1 MTSPTEKATVLAV
14 DDTPENLDVVKGLLS
29 DDYVVKAATSG
40 GMALKIIEKQKPDLI
55 LLDIMM
61 PGMDGYEV
69 CRRLKENDETRDIP
83 VIFLTAMEQTTDE
96 AQGFELG
103 AADYITKPV
112 NPPILKA
119 RVRTH
124 LALKQSMDELQ
135 AAYAIIKR
143 HSDRMEQELNVG
155 HDIQMSMLPLE
166 FPAFPER
173 SEFSLHATLKPAREV
188 GGDFYDFFFVDDDH
202 LCLVVGDVSG
212 KGVPAALFMAVTK
225 TMIKSQAADDPSPAS
240 IITRVNDDLSADNPA
255 SMFVTLF
262 IAIVNTRSGDFRF
275 TNAGHNPPYILRG
288 DELECLDQR
297 HGPIIGAVEGVAFRE
312 DGAALNRADTLLI
325 FTDGVTEAMSP
336 ADELYSEARLEALLT
351 KTKDTPEALT
361 DRIIDDVENYAAG
374 AEQADDITILAYRA
388 ESQADASEVQTL
400 QLSAAADLKEI
411 ERVNSEFQEFALA
424 RDVPSGPVQ
433 KVCIVL
439 DELLNNIISYGFDD
453 DESHEISVDVAV
465 YPDHLLIEV
474 SDDGIPFNPFD
485 RIGPDV
491 TLSVE
496 EREIGG
502 LGVLLVTEMMD
513 EYHYQRHKNKNSVTM
528 TDVNVIEVTGHLDTN
543 TSPEAESAINT
554 LIETGARKVLIN
566 FAALEYISSA
576 GLRVLLAT
584 AKKLKASGGDLKICS
599 LNDTVQEVFDISGF
613 SSILTVS
620 KDQDE
625 ALASF

>member
-1 MTSPTEKATVLAV
+1 MTSSTKKATILAV

-29 DDYVVKAATSG
+29 DDYIVKAATSG
-40 GMALKIIEKQKPDLI
+40 AMALKIIEKQKPDLV

-69 CRRLKENDETRDIP
+69 CQHLKANDETRDIP

-135 AAYAIIKR
+135 AAYAIIKK

-166 FPAFPER
+166 FPPFPER

-225 TMIKSQAADDPSPAS
+225 TMIKSQATDDPSPAS

-262 IAIVNTRSGDFRF
+262 IAIVNTRTGEFRF

-288 DELECLDQR
+288 DKLECLDQR

-312 DGAALNRADTLLI
+312 DSASLNRADTLLI

-336 ADELYSEARLEALLT
+336 ADELYSEARLEALVT
-351 KTKDTPEALT
+351 NAKDGPEALT
-361 DRIIDDVENYAAG
+361 GRIIDDVENYAAE

-388 ESQADASEVQTL
+388 ESQSDASEIQTL

-411 ERVNSEFQEFALA
+411 ERINSEFQEFALA
-424 RDVPSGPVQ
+424 RNVPPGPVQ

-453 DESHEISVDVAV
+453 DESHKIGVDVAF
-465 YPDHLLIEV
+465 YPDHLLIAV
-474 SDDGIPFNPFD
+474 SDYGIPFNPFD
-485 RIGPDV
+485 RVGPDI

-513 EYHYQRHKNKNSVTM
+513 EYHYQRHKNQNSVTM
-528 TDVNVIEVTGHLDTN
+528 TL
-543 TSPEAESAINT
+543 
-554 LIETGARKVLIN
+554 
-566 FAALEYISSA
+566 
-576 GLRVLLAT
+576 
-584 AKKLKASGGDLKICS
+584 KL
-599 LNDTVQEVFDISGF
+599 
-613 SSILTVS
+613 
-620 KDQDE
+620 QD
-625 ALASF
+625 

>member
-528 TDVNVIEVTGHLDTN
+528 TDWQARTGKSN
-543 TSPEAESAINT
+543 GN
-554 LIETGARKVLIN
+554 
-566 FAALEYISSA
+566 
-576 GLRVLLAT
+576 
-584 AKKLKASGGDLKICS
+584 
-599 LNDTVQEVFDISGF
+599 
-613 SSILTVS
+613 
-620 KDQDE
+620 QDDRNG
-625 ALASF
+625 

>member
-1 MTSPTEKATVLAV
+1 
-14 DDTPENLDVVKGLLS
+14 
-29 DDYVVKAATSG
+29 
-40 GMALKIIEKQKPDLI
+40 
-55 LLDIMM
+55 
-61 PGMDGYEV
+61 
-69 CRRLKENDETRDIP
+69 
-83 VIFLTAMEQTTDE
+83 
-96 AQGFELG
+96 
-103 AADYITKPV
+103 
-112 NPPILKA
+112 
-119 RVRTH
+119 
-124 LALKQSMDELQ
+124 MDELQ
-135 AAYAIIKR
+135 AAYAIIKK

-188 GGDFYDFFFVDDDH
+188 GGDFYDFFFVDDHH

-225 TMIKSQAADDPSPAS
+225 TMIKSQATDDPSPAS

-262 IAIVNTRSGDFRF
+262 IAIVNTRTGEFRF
-275 TNAGHNPPYILRG
+275 TNAGHNPPYILRS
-288 DELECLDQR
+288 DEPECLDQR

-312 DGAALNRADTLLI
+312 DSASLNRADTLLI

-351 KTKDTPEALT
+351 NAKDPPEALAG
-361 DRIIDDVENYAAG
+361 RIIDDVEKYAAE

-388 ESQADASEVQTL
+388 ESQSDASEVQTL
-400 QLSAAADLKEI
+400 QLSAAPDLKEI

-424 RDVPSGPVQ
+424 RNVPPGPVQ

-453 DESHEISVDVAV
+453 DESHEITVDVAV
-465 YPDHLLIEV
+465 YPDHLLVEV

-485 RIGPDV
+485 RVGPDV

-528 TDVNVIEVTGHLDTN
+528 TL
-543 TSPEAESAINT
+543 
-554 LIETGARKVLIN
+554 
-566 FAALEYISSA
+566 
-576 GLRVLLAT
+576 
-584 AKKLKASGGDLKICS
+584 KL
-599 LNDTVQEVFDISGF
+599 
-613 SSILTVS
+613 
-620 KDQDE
+620 QD
-625 ALASF
+625 

>member
-1 MTSPTEKATVLAV
+1 MTSSTKKATILAV
-14 DDTPENLDVVKGLLS
+14 DDTPENLDVVRGLLS
-29 DDYVVKAATSG
+29 DEYIVKAATSG
-40 GMALKIIEKQKPDLI
+40 AMALKIIEKQKPDLV

-69 CRRLKENDETRDIP
+69 CQHLKDNDETRDIP

-135 AAYAIIKR
+135 AAYAIIKK

-262 IAIVNTRSGDFRF
+262 IAIVNTRTGEFRF

-288 DELECLDQR
+288 
-297 HGPIIGAVEGVAFRE
+297 
-312 DGAALNRADTLLI
+312 
-325 FTDGVTEAMSP
+325 
-336 ADELYSEARLEALLT
+336 
-351 KTKDTPEALT
+351 
-361 DRIIDDVENYAAG
+361 
-374 AEQADDITILAYRA
+374 
-388 ESQADASEVQTL
+388 
-400 QLSAAADLKEI
+400 
-411 ERVNSEFQEFALA
+411 
-424 RDVPSGPVQ
+424 
-433 KVCIVL
+433 
-439 DELLNNIISYGFDD
+439 
-453 DESHEISVDVAV
+453 
-465 YPDHLLIEV
+465 
-474 SDDGIPFNPFD
+474 
-485 RIGPDV
+485 
-491 TLSVE
+491 
-496 EREIGG
+496 
-502 LGVLLVTEMMD
+502 
-513 EYHYQRHKNKNSVTM
+513 
-528 TDVNVIEVTGHLDTN
+528 
-543 TSPEAESAINT
+543 
-554 LIETGARKVLIN
+554 
-566 FAALEYISSA
+566 
-576 GLRVLLAT
+576 
-584 AKKLKASGGDLKICS
+584 
-599 LNDTVQEVFDISGF
+599 
-613 SSILTVS
+613 
-620 KDQDE
+620 
-625 ALASF
+625 